1 MNMHQ
6 VSAENINQLRS
17 ELVEQ
22 KRRNKTEQARIL
34 RLSDDQLLGEVLE
47 ELKRLHALAFNG

>member
-6 VSAENINQLRS
+6 VSAENINLIRE

-22 KRRNKTEQARIL
+22 NSHFKSEQARIR
-34 RLSDDQLLGEVLE
+34 RLSDDELLGEVLE

>member
-1 MNMHQ
+1 MHQ